1 MFHFPCGKAALN
13 GAPLRLIMTMVQ
25 GWDYESQSEGRFSKF
40 EEPLAQ
46 RGRGLEL
53 TGDSQTPHH
62 TPGRKQDF
70 QLQKSSP
77 N

>member
-1 MFHFPCGKAALN
+1 
-13 GAPLRLIMTMVQ
+13 MVQ

-46 RGRGLEL
+46 RGKGLAL